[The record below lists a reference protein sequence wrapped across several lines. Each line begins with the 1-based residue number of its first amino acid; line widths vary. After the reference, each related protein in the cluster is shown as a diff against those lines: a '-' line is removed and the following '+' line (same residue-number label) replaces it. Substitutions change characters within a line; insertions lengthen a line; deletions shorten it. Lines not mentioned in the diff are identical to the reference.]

1 MKTPRLVT
9 TQILV
14 TTTKMGNIFRRCS
27 GKRSLNTEVDYLSL
41 EENLQNQRLSQLD
54 TRTSRTSES
63 LSNTVESVE
72 KIQTDTSKLFKNQ
85 EIITNDQVMMINC
98 QKVLESRIRYQENS
112 LNKLSIS
119 IQEMGNHFNRTVLGE
134 KSTTSGKIIFK
145 VDEHVFIWN
154 NKTLQEY
161 IREEVARQLANQ
173 SDGEDKLPD
182 LI

>member
-1 MKTPRLVT
+1 MNLVTPRLVT

-27 GKRSLNTEVDYLSL
+27 GTRSLNTEVDYLSF

-54 TRTSRTSES
+54 TRTSRN
-63 LSNTVESVE
+63 LESVN
-72 KIQTDTSKLFKNQ
+72 KIQEDTTQLIKNQ
-85 EIITNDQVMMINC
+85 EIVINDQVMMLQV
-98 QKVLESRIRYQENS
+98 QKMLESRLKYQERN
-112 LNKLSIS
+112 LNKLSTS
-119 IQEMGNHFNRTVLGE
+119 IKEMGNHLNRSLFLQE
-134 KSTTSGKIIFK
+134 KSTTDGKIIFK

-154 NKTLQEY
+154 NKTLQDY

-173 SDGEDKLPD
+173 SDQEDELPA

>member
-1 MKTPRLVT
+1 
-9 TQILV
+9 
-14 TTTKMGNIFRRCS
+14 
-27 GKRSLNTEVDYLSL
+27 
-41 EENLQNQRLSQLD
+41 
-54 TRTSRTSES
+54 
-63 LSNTVESVE
+63 
-72 KIQTDTSKLFKNQ
+72 
-85 EIITNDQVMMINC
+85 MMINC